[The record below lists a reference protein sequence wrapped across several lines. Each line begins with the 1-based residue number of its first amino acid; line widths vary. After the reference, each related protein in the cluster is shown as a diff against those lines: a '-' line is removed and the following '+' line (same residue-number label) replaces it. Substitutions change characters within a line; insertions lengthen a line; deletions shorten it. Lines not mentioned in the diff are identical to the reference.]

1 MFHPISI
8 YFYTLSFSC
17 FFIITATFFR
27 IEGAA
32 FLGFLSPISSCFPGI
47 NKYVRN
53 PNRRW
58 GGYPHCGMVRVY
70 CGSTC
75 RGNAVENAHN
85 HVCVCVT
92 INASS
97 PHKLLGPKI
106 DSSTAKSKLDA
117 LWITYMCRGRGIGVF
132 FSYLGIISKL

>member
-1 MFHPISI
+1 MSSKKRKIVMNHKKFSDGKVL
-8 YFYTLSFSC
+8 YFTQYRFILDSFVLLC

-85 HVCVCVT
+85 DDDDDSDGATDFFAVDGGICRYVHGGDNQCV
-92 INASS
+92 
-97 PHKLLGPKI
+97 
-106 DSSTAKSKLDA
+106 
-117 LWITYMCRGRGIGVF
+117 ITP
-132 FSYLGIISKL
+132 